1 VRGHVGVAVRDTVLA
16 ATRARRLRVGG
27 AVGIDGITGA
37 NILTLDSVISAVSAL
52 RSANVPP
59 HSDGRYHVHLSPAA
73 EAEIF
78 RDNHFQRLFQS
89 QNATSDQYQ
98 GLYIGELLG
107 CAFFRDNENPSTETV
122 SSQVALPGGGGLA
135 ILAPEIGGEIVTAAG
150 LPVVRTVV
158 TGGGVMYEKYLD
170 ESKYISEAG
179 VTGKIGEFS
188 LVNGGVQ
195 VMTQRIRFILRSP
208 LDRLQQVV
216 SQSWSWSGDFPV
228 PSDRLTGNA
237 AAFKRAVVIEH
248 A

>member
-1 VRGHVGVAVRDTVLA
+1 
-16 ATRARRLRVGG
+16 
-27 AVGIDGITGA
+27 
-37 NILTLDSVISAVSAL
+37 
-52 RSANVPP
+52 
-59 HSDGRYHVHLSPAA
+59 VHLSPAA

>member
-1 VRGHVGVAVRDTVLA
+1 M
-16 ATRARRLRVGG
+16 
-27 AVGIDGITGA
+27 
-37 NILTLDSVISAVSAL
+37 
-52 RSANVPP
+52 
-59 HSDGRYHVHLSPAA
+59 
-73 EAEIF
+73 F
-78 RDNHFQRLFQS
+78 
-89 QNATSDQYQ
+89 
-98 GLYIGELLG
+98 
-107 CAFFRDNENPSTETV
+107 
-122 SSQVALPGGGGLA
+122 GGLA